1 MCRMVLRHRRCEPP
15 TDATETCFYVYA
27 PLYLPRVQ
35 VTIYD
40 FQRNPQG
47 VGFLEGPNQ
56 SPKRVVLA
64 TASWGAQHTTRVVR
78 HTMTTAQSQMTCFV
92 CWGCPLACIG
102 AETRPVRHRTK
113 PTSRSFIGKRA
124 AGMELLRWIWP
135 SSARFVRPTGTNFF
149 FELETDATI
158 SQVNMTVPNKKVLNE
173 ILDINGDEGDTNM
186 EEEMTEEHALHR
198 A

>member
-1 MCRMVLRHRRCEPP
+1 MCSPPPVGVRSIPHPCAVLNRKMVDVLR
-15 TDATETCFYVYA
+15 AA
-27 PLYLPRVQ
+27 
-35 VTIYD
+35 
-40 FQRNPQG
+40 G
-47 VGFLEGPNQ
+47 VARWHASGPKLGL
-56 SPKRVVLA
+56 SA
-64 TASWGAQHTTRVVR
+64 
-78 HTMTTAQSQMTCFV
+78 
-92 CWGCPLACIG
+92 I
-102 AETRPVRHRTK
+102 HRTK

-135 SSARFVRPTGTNFF
+135 SSARVVRPTGTNLF